1 MSGPDFAASFEV
13 PVFQVAGVAAAEAA
27 DEPDPTAPLQ
37 MPVEELRRD
46 EHSKIQ
52 VSDGPAGR
60 EFYFPAARNPGAAI
74 FTTILFL
81 AFSGG
86 LWAMIANHFLIIFEL
101 GLGLFAVILGWFTF
115 MLWFQS
121 TRITIDATG
130 VRATSRWLIFS
141 RTRQFAAAEV
151 ERFEIQVGMTSGT
164 QTYQDLKLIT
174 RAGADALA
182 ARKTRYEQT
191 GGRPPLKFSMSSPG
205 GITLAS
211 SIASAAEANW
221 LVQEMTQALGH
232 RA

>member
-1 MSGPDFAASFEV
+1 
-13 PVFQVAGVAAAEAA
+13 
-27 DEPDPTAPLQ
+27 

-52 VSDGPAGR
+52 VTDGPAGR

-74 FTTILFL
+74 FTTVLFL

-86 LWAMIANHFLIIFEL
+86 LGAMIAHHFSIVFEL
-101 GLGLFAVILGWFTF
+101 ALGLFALLFGCFTF
-115 MLWFQS
+115 VLWFKS

-130 VRATSRWLIFS
+130 VRATHRWLIFS
-141 RTRQFAAAEV
+141 RTQQFAAAEV
-151 ERFEIQVGMTSGT
+151 ERFEIRVGMTSGT

-174 RAGADALA
+174 RSGVDDFA
-182 ARKTRYEQT
+182 ARKTRHEQT
-191 GGRPPLKFSMSSPG
+191 GERPPLKFSVSSSRG
-205 GITLAS
+205 VTLAS

-221 LVQEMTQALGH
+221 LVQEMTKALGR